1 VIGRRYNGECPC
13 CRKEK
18 VLDDEGNKLK
28 TSHLDHFRGRA
39 HNRETDGWLVCQMC
53 NNINLKNSEF
63 KNAARKH
70 FEVLR
75 DYRRD
80 LFAGHPA
87 KVRIAETQGRLF
99 EETFARLLSC

>member
-1 VIGRRYNGECPC
+1 VIGRRYNGECLC

-63 KNAARKH
+63 KNAARKA
-70 FEVLR
+70 F
-75 DYRRD
+75 
-80 LFAGHPA
+80 
-87 KVRIAETQGRLF
+87 RIASG
-99 EETFARLLSC
+99 LST